1 MNKTEVVN
9 AVALQTG
16 LKKIEAKNAVEAFV
30 NTITDAL
37 KEGDKVALLGF
48 GTFSIVEKAER
59 PGINPRTKEAIT
71 IAARKVIKFKAGS
84 ELSEKVK

>member
-16 LKKIEAKNAVEAFV
+16 LKKVEAKNAVEAFV
-30 NTITDAL
+30 NTITEAL

>member
-16 LKKIEAKNAVEAFV
+16 LKKNEAKNAVEAFV

>member
-16 LKKIEAKNAVEAFV
+16 LKKVEAKNAVEAFV